1 MNASNNANKKI
12 GQLTYHAGNFGS
24 ILQCYATQKIF
35 ESCGY
40 SVDLI
45 LIDDP
50 FLVKVFHA
58 LKRRL
63 QLIFKTIRYPKY
75 SKEILRLYKNAVV
88 SNRGNNLGTS
98 SIEQMKLFERNYIR
112 TSKLTSSKIKS
123 ISQTNEYCCF
133 ISGSDQIW
141 SYSFPIPDENYYLRF
156 APKKKRIAFAPSFG
170 TERIYP
176 YNQKQIHKYLSQYA
190 MLSIREPSGAN
201 IIRQMLK
208 RDCAVLDDPVLQID
222 KSFWQ
227 QIISQAKTQ
236 NIGEYICTFF
246 IDEPSETVKKQIQT
260 ITEKL
265 NIEVVNF
272 GYHRDFGKHVDG
284 GPAEFLSIIQ
294 NAQLLLTDSF
304 HAMAFSIVLHTKAYA
319 FKRNYHHGA
328 DQSTRIIELL
338 ERCDLVDR
346 FIQEGKILSKD
357 EILSQS
363 FITADE
369 CFDNIRKKSK
379 DYING
384 IGKYLEK
391 NDCIF

>member
-141 SYSFPIPDENYYLRF
+141 SYSFPIPDENYYLR
-156 APKKKRIAFAPSFG
+156 SEEH
-170 TERIYP
+170 TSE
-176 YNQKQIHKYLSQYA
+176 
-190 MLSIREPSGAN
+190 
-201 IIRQMLK
+201 
-208 RDCAVLDDPVLQID
+208 LQ
-222 KSFWQ
+222 S
-227 QIISQAKTQ
+227 
-236 NIGEYICTFF
+236 
-246 IDEPSETVKKQIQT
+246 
-260 ITEKL
+260 
-265 NIEVVNF
+265 
-272 GYHRDFGKHVDG
+272 
-284 GPAEFLSIIQ
+284 
-294 NAQLLLTDSF
+294 LL
-304 HAMAFSIVLHTKAYA
+304 
-319 FKRNYHHGA
+319 
-328 DQSTRIIELL
+328 
-338 ERCDLVDR
+338 
-346 FIQEGKILSKD
+346 
-357 EILSQS
+357 
-363 FITADE
+363 
-369 CFDNIRKKSK
+369 
-379 DYING
+379 
-384 IGKYLEK
+384 
-391 NDCIF
+391 